1 MKIFFDLAEF
11 KFKSSFLLENFIL
24 LIIFLF
30 FFSGID
36 SIKLDKLFNLISKTD
51 LKIKNN
57 TYIR

>member
-24 LIIFLF
+24 LIFL

>member
-30 FFSGID
+30 FSGIN